1 MTPADGVQVLFPPD
15 VPAEQQ
21 ERLQRYYL
29 SSLRGVEGGPWGRL
43 PRIYA
48 EALLAA
54 ADAQQVAAAVA
65 DDLDTLVQDVFAQVE
80 GLEAFWVSPAVSR
93 RRKEELILQLF
104 EGKAEPLFVDFLRL
118 LNRKDRLSLLRPA
131 ALAYRTL
138 LEDRAGRRRVIV
150 DSAAPLDQTSAQA
163 LAGAIQRWTGGT
175 PVLIV
180 RIRPELIG
188 GVIVRVGD
196 RVFDTSLRT
205 RLQTLRH
212 QLLTRGSHEIQNRR
226 DRFCSA

>member
-1 MTPADGVQVLFPPD
+1 MQVLFPPD
-15 VPAEQQ
+15 VPVEQQ

-29 SSLRGVEGGPWGRL
+29 SSLQGVEGGPWGRL

-54 ADAQQVAAAVA
+54 ADARHVATAVA
-65 DDLDTLVQDVFAQVE
+65 DDLETLVQDVFVQVE
-80 GLEAFWVSPAVSR
+80 GLEAFWASPAVSR

-118 LNRKDRLSLLRPA
+118 LNRKDRLALLRPA

-138 LEDRAGRRRVIV
+138 LEERVGRRRVLV
-150 DSAAPLDQTSAQA
+150 DSATPLDSVNAQA
-163 LAGAIQRWTGGT
+163 LAAAVQRWVGGT

-188 GVIVRVGD
+188 GVIIRVGD
-196 RVFDTSLRT
+196 RVFDTSIRT

-226 DRFCSA
+226 DRFCTA